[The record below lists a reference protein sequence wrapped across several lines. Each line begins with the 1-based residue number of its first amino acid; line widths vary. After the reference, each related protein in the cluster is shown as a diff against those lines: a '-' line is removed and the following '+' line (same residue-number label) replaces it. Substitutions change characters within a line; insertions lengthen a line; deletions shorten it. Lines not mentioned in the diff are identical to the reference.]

1 LCDDLFVIL
10 PPSVPTSGAVVQY
23 RSGKDEGREGFV
35 ANRKDRCPRYHL
47 RFALNRSATL
57 KMESGMEEVVGSI
70 PTKVYDV
77 ALNQYQGRE
86 SN

>member
-1 LCDDLFVIL
+1 
-10 PPSVPTSGAVVQY
+10 
-23 RSGKDEGREGFV
+23 
-35 ANRKDRCPRYHL
+35 
-47 RFALNRSATL
+47 
-57 KMESGMEEVVGSI
+57 MESGMEEVVGSI